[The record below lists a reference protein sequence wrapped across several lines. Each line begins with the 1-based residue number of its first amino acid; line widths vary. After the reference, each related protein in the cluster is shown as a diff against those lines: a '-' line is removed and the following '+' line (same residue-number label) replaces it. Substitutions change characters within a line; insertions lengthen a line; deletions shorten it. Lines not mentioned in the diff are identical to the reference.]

1 MKIKYWTEQKSNE
14 IYRFAFIYEF
24 VSHWAVDDIPY
35 PIFRIDE
42 EQTNMGANE
51 CACPCVADD
60 ILAVVAAADVLLLL
74 LLVGWLSDQIEYQM
88 AKRLLH
94 PM

>member
-1 MKIKYWTEQKSNE
+1 
-14 IYRFAFIYEF
+14 
-24 VSHWAVDDIPY
+24 
-35 PIFRIDE
+35 
-42 EQTNMGANE
+42 MGANE

-60 ILAVVAAADVLLLL
+60 ILAVVVAADVLLLL